1 MTQITELNTELF
13 ADCCDEEIKLADPT
27 TICLL
32 TGDEDFQA
40 KLKRGDAAM
49 AKLRCV
55 LIICVFFMITE
66 IVGGLIS
73 GSLAILTDAAH
84 MASDIAGFVISM
96 ISIWI
101 SQKPSTTKS
110 SFGYHRAEVLGAL
123 TSVLT
128 IWILVVYLMI
138 EATYRMLDTNLI

>member
-1 MTQITELNTELF
+1 MSKPYKRHGGCGGHGHTHDHDHDHSHKHETETDLNT
-13 ADCCDEEIKLADPT
+13 DCCDDELSIALRAPN

-32 TGDEDFQA
+32 NENEAFQQ
-40 KLKRGDAAM
+40 KLKKGNTAM

-55 LIICVFFMITE
+55 LIICFFFMITE
-66 IVGGLIS
+66 IVGGLVS

-101 SQKPSTTKS
+101 
-110 SFGYHRAEVLGAL
+110 A
-123 TSVLT
+123 
-128 IWILVVYLMI
+128 
-138 EATYRMLDTNLI
+138 

>member
-1 MTQITELNTELF
+1 
-13 ADCCDEEIKLADPT
+13 
-27 TICLL
+27 
-32 TGDEDFQA
+32 
-40 KLKRGDAAM
+40 
-49 AKLRCV
+49 
-55 LIICVFFMITE
+55 MITE

-84 MASDIAGFVISM
+84 MASDIAGFAISM

-101 SQKPSTTKS
+101 AQKPSTSKS

-128 IWILVVYLMI
+128 IWILVVYLCL
-138 EATYRMLDTNLI
+138 EATYRMLD